1 MQYWMETKYF
11 GDVEELYLKDYPQE
25 FGKFPEEF

>member
-11 GDVEELYLKDYPQE
+11 GDVEELYLKDYP
-25 FGKFPEEF
+25 EEFNKSLKQ